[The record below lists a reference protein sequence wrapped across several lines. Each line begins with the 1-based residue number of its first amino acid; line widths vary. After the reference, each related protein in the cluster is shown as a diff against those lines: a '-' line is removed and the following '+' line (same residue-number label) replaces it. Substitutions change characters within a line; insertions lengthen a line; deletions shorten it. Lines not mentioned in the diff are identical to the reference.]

1 MIQLS
6 PAALAEVNRL
16 MSRYAQPNAA
26 LRVSVQP
33 GGCADYYYALSFDHA
48 IANPSHMYEQEGL
61 PIYVDPA
68 SLDLIEGLF
77 VDYSQDLMGGGFRFH
92 NPKAASSCGC
102 GNSFTTNPSATI
114 ESDEQ
119 CLP

>member
-16 MSRYAQPNAA
+16 MTRYAQAKAA

-33 GGCADYYYALSFDHA
+33 GGCADYYYDLSFEGA
-48 IANPSHMYEQEGL
+48 ITDTGHLHEQEGL
-61 PIYVDPA
+61 PIYIDPS
-68 SLDLIEGLF
+68 SLELIDGLF

-102 GNSFTTNPSATI
+102 GNSFTTNPSTAI
-114 ESDEQ
+114 ESGDQ